1 MQPMPY
7 FYRMSVEYS
16 FQVRR
21 AEENDLAFAERLY
34 MGTMEPLLKALGAW
48 DHECFSR
55 RIRASYKAEESRIIL
70 VDGQEVGWMQVT
82 PSADDL
88 NLAQIHLVEAAR
100 GRGIGTRLVRDLLD
114 EAARAGKTVSLST
127 PRNNRAIGLYE
138 RLGFVVDGSSEDA
151 LVHMVWHCGE
161 RTRPRS
167 DVHHTGTV

>member
-1 MQPMPY
+1 MQLMPY

-16 FQVRR
+16 FRVRR
-21 AEENDLAFAERLY
+21 AEEKDLAFAERLY
-34 MGTMEPLLKALGAW
+34 IGTMEPLLKALGAW

-70 VDGQEVGWMQVT
+70 VGDKEVGWMQVT
-82 PSADDL
+82 PSPDDL
-88 NLAQIHLVEAAR
+88 NLAQIHLVEPVR
-100 GRGIGTRLVRDLLD
+100 GGGIGTRLVRDLLE

-138 RLGFVVDGSSEDA
+138 RLGFVADGNSEDT
-151 LVHMVWHCGE
+151 LVHMVWRSGE
-161 RTRPRS
+161 RMRPTS